1 MRVLV
6 AGTVPPP
13 GGQNAKELAAV
24 VARRVEHGDE
34 VEILSP
40 DPRSAAHHTANLESL
55 MLPIRLALLSPRF
68 DALELRIET
77 RLPLGNEANRV
88 LRGLTLFGLG
98 ICFGMYSEV
107 TLRLDSPIPLP
118 GGVGGRAT
126 KDMWR
131 RASRIVVQNE
141 EDYRRVLAAPGVK
154 EERVEIAQP
163 TVIEKRVEESSW
175 PAPTEHD
182 LRNRVLASIRQR
194 AEAER
199 RANRARVDLGQE
211 GVGPLTSAAFSSA
224 AHVAPSISTVV
235 RAMVSRL
242 LRELSSR

>member
-6 AGTVPPP
+6 VGTVPPP
-13 GGQNAKELAAV
+13 GGKGAKELADV
-24 VARRVEHGDE
+24 VAKRIEDGDE

-55 MLPIRLALLSPRF
+55 MLPLRLALLSSRF

-77 RLPLGNEANRV
+77 RLPFASEVHRA
-88 LRGLTLFGLG
+88 LRAVTLFSLG
-98 ICFGMYSEV
+98 VCFGMYSEV

-131 RASRIVVQNE
+131 RATRIIVANQ
-141 EDYRRVLAAPGVK
+141 EDYLRVLFAPGVT
-154 EERVEIAQP
+154 EERVEIVQP
-163 TVIEKRVEESSW
+163 VVVEARPVEYSW
-175 PAPTEHD
+175 PSPTEPD
-182 LRNRVLASIRQR
+182 IRVRVLRSVRSR

-199 RANRARVDLGQE
+199 RANSARVDLGAK
-211 GVGPLTSAAFSSA
+211 GIGPLSSTAFSSA
-224 AHVAPSISTVV
+224 VHVAPSVRSVVHALISRIV
-235 RAMVSRL
+235 REV
-242 LRELSSR
+242 SSR

>member
-6 AGTVPPP
+6 VGTVPPP

-24 VARRVEHGDE
+24 VSQRVAQGDE
-34 VEILSP
+34 VETLSP
-40 DPRSAAHHTANLESL
+40 DPRSAAHHTANLESFR
-55 MLPIRLALLSPRF
+55 LPLRLALLSPRF

-77 RLPLGNEANRV
+77 RLPLGTEDNRV
-88 LRGLTLFGLG
+88 LRGLTLFCLGL
-98 ICFGMYSEV
+98 CFGMYSEV

-131 RASRIVVQNE
+131 RASRIVVHNDD
-141 EDYRRVLAAPGVK
+141 DYRRILAAPGVTT
-154 EERVEIAQP
+154 ERVEIA
-163 TVIEKRVEESSW
+163 TSMFVEARARDHPW
-175 PAPTEHD
+175 PSPTEPG
-182 LRNRVLASIRQR
+182 LRNEVLAVVRQR
-194 AEAER
+194 AESER
-199 RANRARVDLGQE
+199 RANRARVDLGAE
-211 GVGPLTSAAFSSA
+211 GVGPLASTAFSSA

-235 RAMVSRL
+235 RAVISRV

>member
-1 MRVLV
+1 MKVLV
-6 AGTVPPP
+6 VGTVPPP

-24 VARRVEHGDE
+24 VARRIEQGDE

-40 DPRSAAHHTANLESL
+40 DPRSAAHHTANLELL
-55 MLPIRLALLSPRF
+55 MLPFRLALLSPRF

-77 RLPLGNEANRV
+77 RLPLGTEVNRV

-131 RASRIVVQNE
+131 RASHIIVQNV
-141 EDYRRVLAAPGVK
+141 EDYRRVLAVPGVK
-154 EERVEIAQP
+154 QERLEIAQL
-163 TVIEKRVEESSW
+163 TSVEARVTENPW
-175 PAPTEHD
+175 PSPTEDD
-182 LRNRVLASIRQR
+182 LRSRVLASIRNR

-199 RANRARVDLGQE
+199 RANRARVDLGQD
-211 GVGPLTSAAFSSA
+211 GVGPLSSAAFSA
-224 AHVAPSISTVV
+224 EDHVAPGISMVV
-235 RAMVSRL
+235 RALVSRA